1 MCGGVADKCAT
12 RQEMRFIV
20 FKKKKMLMICILML

>member
-20 FKKKKMLMICILML
+20 FKKKRKKEKG